1 MTNDE
6 VAYWIDGLEGYMAY
20 RLARVPPALA
30 GKEAMEAI
38 QKAAPER
45 FVHTAELD
53 EWLQEEAEA
62 KGLEFGPLG
71 RCDG

>member
-1 MTNDE
+1 MTDDE
-6 VAYWIDGLEGYMAY
+6 VLYWLGGLEGYMAY

-38 QKAAPER
+38 QKAAPEW
-45 FVHTAELD
+45 FEQSDELF
-53 EWLQEEAEA
+53 EHLQEECAA